1 MRISDWSRRVLFR
14 SLKDTPAARLLAA
27 RREAL
32 HLAWLSLPPAEG
44 FAEMS
49 ALSSETKQA
58 LFAWC
63 IAQTLLPHL
72 AFEDKPT
79 PVVDQLGE
87 RLGIALAPP
96 CPPAAHHSR
105 PRVSPDYPRVR
116 QACLPTSPP
125 PPPP

>member
-63 IAQTLLPHL
+63 IAQTLQPQP
-72 AFEDKPT
+72 AFDYKANLVVA
-79 PVVDQLGE
+79 PVAE
-87 RLGIALAPP
+87 RLGIDFPDHWRP
-96 CPPAAHHSR
+96 SAHNYWR
-105 PRVSPDYPRVR
+105 RVR
-116 QACLPTSPP
+116 NTHAPA
-125 PPPP
+125 